1 MGQTKTKTM
10 KNLLIASIML
20 FSFTLN
26 AQVEK
31 GVKNERPVKGESSY
45 NTEAKHKSAKPASTL
60 EKEGRNPASSRAAR
74 PGSSLEKEG
83 RNPSASK
90 AARPSSTLEK
100 EEKNPSASRAARPS
114 STLEKEEK

>member
-74 PGSSLEKEG
+74 PGSTLEKEG
-83 RNPSASK
+83 RNPASSR
-90 AARPSSTLEK
+90 AARPGSTLEK
-100 EEKNPSASRAARPS
+100 EEKNPSASRA
-114 STLEKEEK
+114 